1 MAWLYQY
8 WSLSININIIKRTKA
23 YCYIRDQNFVHVDM
37 PADLQMLL
45 LDVPFDSAHAT
56 TGLSHYEATSCNNF
70 STILSC
76 SKILGL
82 TIHSTWKFVRTAV
95 LGSQPATLSVALD
108 SWCSE
113 ALYKTMLV
121 WLLHHQSIIPCFI
134 IFVTNHGVKSSP
146 YDLVAKWQIVFIFWI
161 NLKSWYLVYC
171 NPQKS
176 PLESEIAPQI
186 W

>member
-70 STILSC
+70 ILF
-76 SKILGL
+76 KNIRLNNTQYL
-82 TIHSTWKFVRTAV
+82 EIRQNRSTWLPTCNTLRG
-95 LGSQPATLSVALD
+95 LG
-108 SWCSE
+108 
-113 ALYKTMLV
+113 
-121 WLLHHQSIIPCFI
+121 
-134 IFVTNHGVKSSP
+134 
-146 YDLVAKWQIVFIFWI
+146 
-161 NLKSWYLVYC
+161 
-171 NPQKS
+171 
-176 PLESEIAPQI
+176 
-186 W
+186 

>member
-1 MAWLYQY
+1 MLICLQTCRCYCLMYRLTLLMQR
-8 WSLSININIIKRTKA
+8 LGCHITK
-23 YCYIRDQNFVHVDM
+23 
-37 PADLQMLL
+37 LL
-45 LDVPFDSAHAT
+45 LA
-56 TGLSHYEATSCNNF
+56 
-70 STILSC
+70 TILSC